1 MKKVKS
7 ILALLLA
14 LLLAMGST
22 VCAFAA
28 DASEESEE
36 NGTIATADV
45 LALGTAVKGS
55 IGAATAEGVED
66 VDFFKLTTTTIGIV
80 SVELA
85 HNVVSGAS
93 SNYFKITVLD
103 AENNELA
110 TFKSKGTDATVSNS
124 FSAAPG
130 TYYVKVE
137 SDTVHDATL
146 GYTVTAKLNTAA
158 LVEKEDNGKV
168 ESATDMTVS
177 VSGANKLYYGTIT
190 EGDVDYFKVTF
201 TSPVLASIGVYN
213 TFAEKGNYKATL
225 IKVVDGATGGIVK
238 KEIAAIEIKDS
249 EIQANSA
256 SIGVSGGTYY
266 LKIEGVD
273 GATGG
278 YQARVFAGG
287 TSVNIEYEYNN
298 EYSLANLVNLD
309 KAFTA
314 NLFDAA
320 DEDCFK
326 FTAGANNGG
335 YKLTV
340 ASYDKA
346 KEAVSGKWKLTMVNQ
361 QGNEVT
367 VAYNTADSTKL
378 VAETGAL
385 EAGTYYVKVS
395 AGTVFTN
402 ETYSITV
409 SALEKKAEETKPSLI
424 DRIKA
429 LDWSKFLENFTS
441 WLPSVNIWGLV
452 SDLFKSISRFVT
464 EFLFANT

>member
-22 VCAFAA
+22 VCASAA
-28 DASEESEE
+28 TAAEESEE
-36 NGTIATADV
+36 NGTIATADA
-45 LALGTAVKGS
+45 LALGTAMKGS
-55 IGAATAEGVED
+55 IGVTTAEGEED
-66 VDFFKLTTTTIGIV
+66 VDFFKLTTTSIGIV
-80 SVELA
+80 TVEFA
-85 HNVVSGAS
+85 HNVVTGAS
-93 SNYFKITVLD
+93 SNYFKIAVVD

-110 TFKSKGTDATVSNS
+110 AFKSKGTDATVSGS

-146 GYTVTAKLNTAA
+146 GYTVTAKLNTSA

-168 ESATDMTVS
+168 ENATDMTVS
-177 VSGANKLYYGTIT
+177 VNGANKLYYGTIT

-201 TSPVLASIGVYN
+201 TSPVLASIGIYN

-225 IKVVDGATGGIVK
+225 IKVVDGATGGFDEK
-238 KEIAAIEIKDS
+238 HIAAIEIKNT
-249 EIQANSA
+249 EIQANST

-266 LKIEGVD
+266 LRIEGVD
-273 GATGG
+273 GSTGG
-278 YQARVFAGG
+278 YQARVFGG
-287 TSVNIEYEYNN
+287 GSNVNIEYEYNN

-309 KAFTA
+309 KIFTA

-326 FTAGANNGG
+326 FTAAANNNG

-361 QGNEVT
+361 QGKEIT

-378 VAETGAL
+378 VAETAAL

-402 ETYSITV
+402 ETYSISV
-409 SALEKKAEETKPSLI
+409 SAAEKKAEETKPSLI

-429 LDWSKFLENFTS
+429 LDWSTFFENFTS
-441 WLPSVNIWGLV
+441 WLPSVNMWGMV
-452 SDLFKSISRFVT
+452 SDIYKSVAKFVT

>member
-22 VCAFAA
+22 VCASAA
-28 DASEESEE
+28 TAAEESEE

-45 LALGTAVKGS
+45 LALGTAMKGS
-55 IGAATAEGVED
+55 IGATTADGVKD
-66 VDFFKLTTTTIGIV
+66 VDYFKLTTTSIGIV
-80 SVELA
+80 TVELA
-85 HNVVSGAS
+85 HNVVTGAS
-93 SNYFKITVLD
+93 SNYFNITVVD
-103 AENNELA
+103 AAGNELTA
-110 TFKSKGTDATVSNS
+110 FKSKGTDATASGS

-130 TYYVKVE
+130 TYYVVIK

-168 ESATDMTVS
+168 ENATDMTVS
-177 VSGANKLYYGTIT
+177 ASGANKLYYGTIT

-201 TSPVLASIGVYN
+201 TSPVLASIGIYN

-225 IKVVDGATGGIVK
+225 IKVVDGATGGFEEK
-238 KEIAAIEIKDS
+238 NIAAIELKNN

-266 LKIEGVD
+266 LKIEGVN
-273 GATGG
+273 GSVGG
-278 YQARVFAGG
+278 YQARVFGG
-287 TSVNIEYEYNN
+287 GSNVNIEYEYNN
-298 EYSLANLVNLD
+298 DYSLANLVNLD
-309 KAFTA
+309 KIFTA
-314 NLFDAA
+314 NLFDATDA
-320 DEDCFK
+320 DCFK
-326 FTAGANNGG
+326 FTAGANNNG

-361 QGNEVT
+361 QGKEIT
-367 VAYNTADSTKL
+367 FAYNTADSTKL
-378 VAETGAL
+378 VVETGAL

-395 AGTVFTN
+395 AGTAFTN
-402 ETYSITV
+402 ETYSISV
-409 SALEKKAEETKPSLI
+409 SAIEKKAEETKPSFI

-429 LDWSKFLENFTS
+429 IEWSTFLDNFKS
-441 WLPSVNIWGLV
+441 WLPSVNVMGIIT
-452 SDLFKSISRFVT
+452 DLYKSIAKFVT

>member
-22 VCAFAA
+22 VCAFATA
-28 DASEESEE
+28 ATEESEE

-45 LALGTAVKGS
+45 IALGTAVKGS
-55 IGAATAEGVED
+55 IGAATADGEED
-66 VDFFKLTTTTIGIV
+66 VDWFKLATTSIGIV
-80 SVELA
+80 TVELA
-85 HNVVSGAS
+85 HDVVTGAS
-93 SNYFKITVLD
+93 AAYFKITVKD
-103 AENNELA
+103 AEGA
-110 TFKSKGTDATVSNS
+110 DIASFKSKGTDATASTS

-130 TYYVKVE
+130 TYYVVVE
-137 SDTVHDATL
+137 SDTVHNANL
-146 GYTVTAKLNTAA
+146 GYSVTAKLNTAA
-158 LVEKEDNGKV
+158 NVEKEDNGMV
-168 ESATDMTVS
+168 ENATDMVIST
-177 VSGANKLYYGTIT
+177 SGANKLYYGTIT

-225 IKVVDGATGGIVK
+225 IKVVDGATGGIVEK
-238 KEIAAIEIKDS
+238 NIASIQIKDS
-249 EIQANSA
+249 EVQANSA

-266 LKIEGVD
+266 LKVEGVE
-273 GATGG
+273 GSTGG
-278 YQARVFAGG
+278 YQVRVFAGG
-287 TSVNIEYEYNN
+287 SNVNIEYEYNN

-309 KAFTA
+309 KIFTA

-326 FTAGANNGG
+326 FTAAANNGG

-395 AGTVFTN
+395 AGTAFTN
-402 ETYSITV
+402 ETYSISV
-409 SALEKKAEETKPSLI
+409 SALEKKTEESKPNLI

-441 WLPSVNIWGLV
+441 WLPSVNIMGLV
-452 SDLFKSISRFVT
+452 SDLFKSISKFVT